1 MKKILEKTIE
11 YLFYF
16 FVFVFVWQTKLI
28 IKPADTNYNEIALY
42 FNYLLLFLILVL
54 FIFYLFKYRS
64 EDFADNFD
72 FSKYWIALAGMEFFI
87 FLSIFASQARD
98 VTIFKY
104 ILFLLAIGLLFLM
117 TQFKFNIKKIILI
130 FLTALF
136 LQALLGI
143 FQFFSQTTFEYKYL
157 GIASHEAS
165 ILGVSVLEN
174 DLGRF
179 GRAYGAVDHPNIF
192 GSLMFFAII
201 LVILLLMDDRFSFAK
216 FYAQA
221 KNKIAGKS
229 WSQFDGRKILI
240 YSSLLIFIIALMV
253 SFSRSAFLALGLSL
267 IFLFIN
273 FCFDKNNFKKFLPI
287 FIFCLSSI
295 VVFFIILQPLIVDR
309 FRPDSRLEKISLE
322 ERSSQLGEARQTIQ
336 ANPWLGVGL
345 GAYHQDLLSKNEGF
359 QPYQAQP
366 VHNVFLLSLAEIGL
380 WGFIFF
386 LLFIFY
392 IIKKNALSW
401 HNYPLFVGLFVFMAL
416 DHWLWSLPLGLL
428 FMFFILSLTFYFK
441 YDRVDG

>member
-1 MKKILEKTIE
+1 MKKILEKIIE
-11 YLFYF
+11 YSFYF
-16 FVFVFVWQTKLI
+16 FVFVFIWQTKLI
-28 IKPADTNYNEIALY
+28 IKPAETNYNEIALY
-42 FNYLLLFLILVL
+42 FNYLLLFLILLL
-54 FIFYLFKYRS
+54 FIFYFFRYKKELVN
-64 EDFADNFD
+64 NFD

-87 FLSIFASQARD
+87 FLSIFASQARE

-104 ILFLLAIGLLFLM
+104 ILFLVAIGLLFLM

-157 GIASHEAS
+157 GIASHEPAV
-165 ILGVSVLEN
+165 LGVSVLEN

-201 LVILLLMDDRFSFAK
+201 FVILLLIDSRFGLVMYCSQTK
-216 FYAQA
+216 D
-221 KNKIAGKS
+221 KSTGKS
-229 WSQFDGRKILI
+229 WAKLNGRKILI
-240 YSSLLIFIIALMV
+240 YSALLIFIIALMV

-287 FIFCLSSI
+287 FIFCLGSI
-295 VVFFIILQPLIVDR
+295 VVFFLIFRPLIVDR
-309 FRPDSRLEKISLE
+309 FKFDSRLEKISLE
-322 ERSSQLGEARQTIQ
+322 ERSSQLGEARKTIQ

-345 GAYHQDLLSKNEGF
+345 GAYHQNLLNTNNNL
-359 QPYQAQP
+359 QPYEAQP

-401 HNYPLFVGLFVFMAL
+401 HNYPLFIGLFVFMVL
-416 DHWLWSLPLGLL
+416 DHWLWSLPFGLL